1 MGEKLEGRTLF
12 DIEQGGVNGTRASVA
27 ILGWGVGQ
35 ITPLVSWPNRRGCLA

>member
-27 ILGWGVGQ
+27 ILGWGGGPDHAFSQ
-35 ITPLVSWPNRRGCLA
+35 LA